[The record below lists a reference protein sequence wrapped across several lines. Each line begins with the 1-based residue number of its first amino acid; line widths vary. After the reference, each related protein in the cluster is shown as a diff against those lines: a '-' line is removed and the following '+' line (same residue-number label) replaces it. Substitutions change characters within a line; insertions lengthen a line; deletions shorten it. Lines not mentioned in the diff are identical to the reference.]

1 MLRLVPSDSHSDGE
15 VLHVPWIAGFNK
27 NVNNGAKNIKWK
39 YRGESMGRSK
49 KVSSVLDDLSLR

>member
-15 VLHVPWIAGFNK
+15 VLHVPWIAGFDK

-39 YRGESMGRSK
+39 YRGESKEGRSK
-49 KVSSVLDDLSLR
+49 KVDSVLAD